1 MLRYLLT
8 DNPPSPGKGWP
19 HHRGIRV
26 LLFSNRG
33 LGAFTFHKNHRFL
46 WNKWKCCETG
56 AIFFRLYPRRLA
68 DVITKAVLSSQLFKD
83 PECWSGWDL
92 NPQPS
97 AQQSGALPTELTGR
111 RRSWPV
117 SCKTTSNLAEFFQS
131 VLNARLDTVCHKRV
145 AMRVISH

>member
-1 MLRYLLT
+1 MLLRST
-8 DNPPSPGKGWP
+8 RTTGSCEISESVV
-19 HHRGIRV
+19 RRE
-26 LLFSNRG
+26 LF
-33 LGAFTFHKNHRFL
+33 
-46 WNKWKCCETG
+46 
-56 AIFFRLYPRRLA
+56 FFRLYPRRLA